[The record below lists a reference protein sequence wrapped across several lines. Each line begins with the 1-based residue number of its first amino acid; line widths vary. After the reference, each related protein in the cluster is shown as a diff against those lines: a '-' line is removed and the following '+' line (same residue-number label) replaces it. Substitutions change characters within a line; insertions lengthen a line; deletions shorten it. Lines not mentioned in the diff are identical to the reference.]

1 MPRGAGVAAVATA
14 RLLFFLSVVAAF
26 SAIGI
31 YALASVPAIAAG
43 TSGPVTPSTQS
54 GQPSSTN
61 GAFSSNV
68 LTSGATTPTHVHPAN
83 INAAPAAELAALPGV
98 GTGRADAIGR
108 PYRQTGEL
116 VSRGILPSDVYRQI
130 KPLIVAN

>member
-1 MPRGAGVAAVATA
+1 MATA
-14 RLLFFLSVVAAF
+14 RLLVSLSIVAAF
-26 SAIGI
+26 ATVGV
-31 YALASVPAIAAG
+31 ATLASVPAIAAG
-43 TSGPVTPSTQS
+43 TSGPVTPPTQS

-61 GAFSSNV
+61 GTFSSNV
-68 LTSGATTPTHVHPAN
+68 LTSGATTPTRVHPAN

-98 GTGRADAIGR
+98 GTGRADAIVAGR
-108 PYRQTGEL
+108 PYHQTGEL